1 MILIDSIEYGSSKV
15 KFYNG
20 VDFDKLIKHPKD
32 GSEGFIFCFIKNWV
46 KELKSYNR
54 ELKLE
59 SIVENTEFNEFNWET
74 LDSNIYISI
83 YQTDG
88 VGIDVVYETIRG
100 KLENNQFPDQPWT
113 PIAGMSNGA
122 WKISNNQTKYIS

>member
-1 MILIDSIEYGSSKV
+1 MILIDSMEYEGTIV

-32 GSEGFIFCFIKNWV
+32 GKKGFIFCFIENWV
-46 KELKSYNR
+46 KEVKSYNR

-59 SIVENTEFNEFNWET
+59 SIVENLEFNEFKWDT
-74 LDSNIYISI
+74 LENNYISI
-83 YQTDG
+83 YQTSG
-88 VGIDVVYETIRG
+88 IGIDVVYETIRC
-100 KLENNQFPDQPWT
+100 KLEKSQFPDQPWV
-113 PIAGMSNGA
+113 PIAGVSNGA

>member
-1 MILIDSIEYGSSKV
+1 MILIDSMEYEGTIV

-32 GSEGFIFCFIKNWV
+32 GKKGFIFCFIENWV
-46 KELKSYNR
+46 KEVKSYNR

-59 SIVENTEFNEFNWET
+59 SIVENLEFNEFKWDT
-74 LDSNIYISI
+74 LENNYISV
-83 YQTDG
+83 YQTSG
-88 VGIDVVYETIRG
+88 IGIDVVYETIRC
-100 KLENNQFPDQPWT
+100 KLEKSQFPDQPWV
-113 PIAGMSNGA
+113 PIAGVSNGA

>member
-1 MILIDSIEYGSSKV
+1 MEYEHTKV

-32 GSEGFIFCFIKNWV
+32 GSDGFIFCFIENWV
-46 KELKSYNR
+46 KEVRSYNR

-59 SIVENTEFNEFNWET
+59 SLVENVEFNEFKWDT
-74 LDSNIYISI
+74 LENNYISI
-83 YQTDG
+83 YQTEG
-88 VGIDVVYETIRG
+88 VGIDVVYETIRS
-100 KLENNQFPDQPWT
+100 KLEKSQFPDQPWT
-113 PIAGMSNGA
+113 PIAGISRGA

>member
-1 MILIDSIEYGSSKV
+1 MILIDSMEYVGTKV

-20 VDFDKLIKHPKD
+20 IDFDKLINHPKD
-32 GSEGFIFCFIKNWV
+32 GTEGFIFCFIENWV

-59 SIVENTEFNEFNWET
+59 SLVENIEFNEFKWDT
-74 LDSNIYISI
+74 LENDYISI
-83 YQTDG
+83 YQTEG
-88 VGIDVVYETIRG
+88 VGIDVVYKTIRN
-100 KLENNQFPDQPWT
+100 KLEKSQFPDQPWT
-113 PIAGMSNGA
+113 PIAGVSRGA

>member
-1 MILIDSIEYGSSKV
+1 MILIDSMEYENTIV

-32 GSEGFIFCFIKNWV
+32 GKEGFIFCFIENWV
-46 KELKSYNR
+46 KEVKSYNR

-59 SIVENTEFNEFNWET
+59 SIVNNSEFNEFKWDLLEN
-74 LDSNIYISI
+74 NYISV
-83 YQTDG
+83 YQTSG
-88 VGIDVVYETIRG
+88 IGIDVVYETIRC
-100 KLENNQFPDQPWT
+100 KLEKSQFPDQPWV
-113 PIAGMSNGA
+113 PIAGVSNGA

>member
-1 MILIDSIEYGSSKV
+1 MEYEGTIV

-32 GSEGFIFCFIKNWV
+32 GKEGFIFCFIENWV
-46 KELKSYNR
+46 KEVKSYNR

-59 SIVENTEFNEFNWET
+59 SIVNNSEFNEFKWDLLEN
-74 LDSNIYISI
+74 NYISV
-83 YQTDG
+83 YQTSG
-88 VGIDVVYETIRG
+88 IGIDVVYETIRC
-100 KLENNQFPDQPWT
+100 KLEKSQFPDQPWV
-113 PIAGMSNGA
+113 PIAGVSNGA

>member
-1 MILIDSIEYGSSKV
+1 MILIDSMEYEGTIV

-32 GSEGFIFCFIKNWV
+32 GKEGFIFCFIENWV
-46 KELKSYNR
+46 KEVKSYNR

-59 SIVENTEFNEFNWET
+59 SIVNNSEFNEFKWDLLEN
-74 LDSNIYISI
+74 NYISV
-83 YQTDG
+83 YQTSG
-88 VGIDVVYETIRG
+88 IGIDVVYETIRC
-100 KLENNQFPDQPWT
+100 KLEKSQFPDQPWV
-113 PIAGMSNGA
+113 PISGISNGA

>member
-1 MILIDSIEYGSSKV
+1 MEYEGTIV

-32 GSEGFIFCFIKNWV
+32 GKEGFIFCFIENWV
-46 KELKSYNR
+46 KEVKSYNR

-59 SIVENTEFNEFNWET
+59 SIVNNSEFNEFKWDLLEN
-74 LDSNIYISI
+74 NYISV
-83 YQTDG
+83 YQTSG
-88 VGIDVVYETIRG
+88 IGIDVVYETIRC
-100 KLENNQFPDQPWT
+100 KLEKSQFPDQPWV
-113 PIAGMSNGA
+113 PISGISNGA

>member
-1 MILIDSIEYGSSKV
+1 MILIDSMEYEGTIV

-32 GSEGFIFCFIKNWV
+32 GKEGFIFCFIENWV
-46 KELKSYNR
+46 KEVKSYNR

-59 SIVENTEFNEFNWET
+59 SIVNNSEFNEFKWDLLEN
-74 LDSNIYISI
+74 NYISV
-83 YQTDG
+83 YQTSG
-88 VGIDVVYETIRG
+88 IGIDVVYETIRG
-100 KLENNQFPDQPWT
+100 KLEKSQFPDQPWV
-113 PIAGMSNGA
+113 PIAGISNGA